1 MKEPSEAIKDAIA
14 STISPIVDLI
24 IKAHEPVENEAAVT
38 EFSVNC
44 LVNVIAKFILA
55 DAVADC
61 AARMDS
67 ADDGAVA
74 LLATLN
80 SAKFVSA
87 IPQALVSFFEANA
100 AAEVKAA
107 DLIRKTNDAAAHGSV
122 Q

>member
-14 STISPIVDLI
+14 STAGPIAGLI
-24 IKAHEPVENEAAVT
+24 LEAHAPIAAEVPVT
-38 EFSVNC
+38 EFGINL

-55 DAVADC
+55 DAAASC
-61 AARMDS
+61 AAQIDR
-67 ADDGAVA
+67 ADDSAVA

-87 IPQALVSFFEANA
+87 LPQALVSFFEANA